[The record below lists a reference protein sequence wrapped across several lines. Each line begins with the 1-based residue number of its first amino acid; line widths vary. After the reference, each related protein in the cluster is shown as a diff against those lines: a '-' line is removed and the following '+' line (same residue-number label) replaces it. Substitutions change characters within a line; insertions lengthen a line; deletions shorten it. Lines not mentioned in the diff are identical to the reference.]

1 MTRTRAAFSKSLLAV
16 LLLAAGTLAAAAQT
30 KPPAEDQGSGMPNA
44 LQGFARNR
52 SEPVKIDANRLE
64 VHDKEKLAIF
74 SGNVFVQQG
83 DTNMRCPELR
93 VFYEGEVAKG
103 AGPAGDKSAAAK
115 PSDAKP
121 SDAKS
126 SDAKPGDAKPAAAS
140 AAKASTTENNVQQ
153 RIKRLEA
160 LGGVIVTSK
169 DQKATG
175 DRADFDMKA
184 NVVTLFGNVVVT
196 QGPNVMKGDRLIV
209 DLSTSRARMEAG
221 TKGNPGRVQ
230 GLFVPS
236 SGKEGSTEPKKGKPK
251 TPTEQTPSQ

>member
-1 MTRTRAAFSKSLLAV
+1 MTRFGTALSKSLLAIPV
-16 LLLAAGTLAAAAQT
+16 LAAFALVAGAQN
-30 KPPAEDQGSGMPNA
+30 KPAPEQDSTMPNA
-44 LQGFARNR
+44 LQGFARNKN
-52 SEPVKIDANRLE
+52 EPVKIDANRLE

-74 SGNVFVQQG
+74 SGNVHVQQG

-93 VFYEGEVAKG
+93 VFYEGEVKEAPKNTS
-103 AGPAGDKSAAAK
+103 AAPGDAKSAAA
-115 PSDAKP
+115 P
-121 SDAKS
+121 
-126 SDAKPGDAKPAAAS
+126 
-140 AAKASTTENNVQQ
+140 AAKASTTEANVQQ

-175 DRADFDMKA
+175 DRADFDMKS

-230 GLFVPS
+230 GLFLPS
-236 SGKEGSTEPKKGKPK
+236 SAKEKEDAEGKKGKPQK
-251 TPTEQTPSQ
+251 SQTPQTPSQ